1 MSSQPCHPAIETT
14 ADILLALERTPAL
27 AFGLTVLRETGDDQA
42 TVCVRADRGTWY
54 ISPAE
59 AVDVA
64 AALRAEQAFQGADT
78 LARAFED
85 RALEARQLDALLD
98 ASFDAAPAL
107 AGSPDAPLAGF
118 LIPHGRPVRT
128 VTALAFAA
136 LTLAIGISVWPLGA
150 GA

>member
-1 MSSQPCHPAIETT
+1 MQNRPRHPAIETT
-14 ADILLALERTPAL
+14 ADILLALERTSAL

-42 TVCVRADRGTWY
+42 TVCVRAERGTWY
-54 ISPAE
+54 ISPDE

-98 ASFDAAPAL
+98 ASFESAPAL
-107 AGSPDAPLAGF
+107 AGPTDAPLAGF
-118 LIPHGRPVRT
+118 LVPHGRPVRT
-128 VTALAFAA
+128 ITALALAA
-136 LTLAIGISVWPLGA
+136 LTLAIGISLWPVGA
-150 GA
+150 GI

>member
-14 ADILLALERTPAL
+14 VDILLALERTPAL

-42 TVCVRADRGTWY
+42 VVCVRADRGTWY
-54 ISPAE
+54 ISPTE

-78 LARAFED
+78 IARAFED

-98 ASFDAAPAL
+98 AGFDTAPAL
-107 AGSPDAPLAGF
+107 ACPGAAALATFLAP
-118 LIPHGRPVRT
+118 HSRPVRT
-128 VTALAFAA
+128 VTALAIAA
-136 LTLAIGISVWPLGA
+136 LTLAIGISLWPLGA
-150 GA
+150 AV